1 MRPDLTSLAL
11 FIRVAESRSI
21 TKAAAASHIAL
32 AAASRRITQLE
43 DQLGVTLLHRTARG
57 VELTPAGEALLFHA
71 RQMMDQM
78 DEMRADMSD
87 YTLGAKGVV
96 RMQANASA
104 LAQYLP
110 EDLASFSA
118 AHPAIKVS
126 LGEERS
132 SAIVGALLAGATDV
146 GIVMEGAEGS
156 DAVQLFDY
164 RADTLV
170 AALPVKHPLR
180 AKSLAFDKL
189 LDHDFVGL
197 ESNTVIS
204 RLCAHQATLAGK
216 PLRLRVQVKS
226 FDVVARLIQAG
237 LGIGVLPEA
246 AVQVYARSM
255 GLRSVRLTDGWAQRR
270 MFVAVRQYGA
280 LPGAARQLVDH
291 LVPGAREMA
300 GRGPAA
306 PSE

>member
-1 MRPDLTSLAL
+1 MRPDLASLTL
-11 FIRVAESRSI
+11 FIRIAETKSI
-21 TKAAAASHIAL
+21 TKAAAACHIAL
-32 AAASRRITQLE
+32 AAASRRVSQLE
-43 DQLGVTLLHRTARG
+43 DQFGVELLHRTPRG

-71 RQMMDQM
+71 RQMMERVDQM
-78 DEMRADMSD
+78 RAEISD
-87 YTLGAKGVV
+87 YTMGAKGVV

-110 EDLASFSA
+110 EDLAAFSA
-118 AHPAIKVS
+118 THPAIKVS

-132 SAIVGALLAGATDV
+132 SAIVAALLAGHTDV
-146 GIVMEGAEGS
+146 GIVMEGAEGA
-156 DAVQLFDY
+156 DAIQLYDY

-170 AALPVKHPLR
+170 CALPVKHPLR
-180 AKSLAFDKL
+180 AKTLAFNQL

-204 RLCAHQATLAGK
+204 RLCAHQADLAGK

-246 AVQVYARSM
+246 AVKVYAKSM
-255 GLRSVRLTDGWAQRR
+255 GLRFIRLSDAWAQRR
-270 MFVAVRQYGA
+270 MFVGVRDYRL
-280 LPGAARQLVDH
+280 LPAAARQLVDH
-291 LVPGAREMA
+291 LA
-300 GRGPAA
+300 GRNPRPVAKPPQSA
-306 PSE
+306 

>member
-32 AAASRRITQLE
+32 AAASRRIAQLE
-43 DQLGVTLLHRTARG
+43 DQLGSALLHRTARG

-78 DEMRADMSD
+78 DQMRADMSD

-118 AHPAIKVS
+118 AHAGIKVS

-132 SAIVGALLAGATDV
+132 SAIVRALLAGSTDV
-146 GIVMEGAEGS
+146 GIVMEGAEG
-156 DAVQLFDY
+156 AGALQLFDY

-170 AALPVKHPLR
+170 CALPAKHALR
-180 AKSLAFDKL
+180 GRSVAFDDL
-189 LDHDFVGL
+189 LEHDFVGL

-204 RLCAHQATLAGK
+204 RLCSHQAALAGK

-226 FDVVARLIQAG
+226 FDVVARMIQAG

-246 AVQVYARSM
+246 AVNVYARSM
-255 GLRSVRLTDGWAQRR
+255 GLRFIRLTDAWARRR
-270 MFVAVRQYGA
+270 MFVGVRQYA
-280 LPGAARQLVDH
+280 LLPAAARQLVDH
-291 LVPGAREMA
+291 LTGARNPKPVPEPPQ
-300 GRGPAA
+300 PA
-306 PSE
+306 